1 MRVRRFVTQISEDQG
16 HFTVAGA
23 PGQVA
28 TNGDE
33 TERSDDALADIYTS
47 RLEDGGVI
55 ESTDQ
60 GRNQTELITSYFG
73 EMAGKISV
81 EKMIK
86 PFTGE
91 GDVLAWLQ
99 KVELVA
105 KLGGFKDLASFIPLY
120 LEDGALAVYLEMP
133 DEKKVD
139 ASLIQDELVKAF
151 SDNQFVAF
159 SKLKAVRW
167 AGEPV
172 DV

>member
-60 GRNQTELITSYFG
+60 GRNQTVLITLETANHALDLPKGG
-73 EMAGKISV
+73 ENH
-81 EKMIK
+81 
-86 PFTGE
+86 
-91 GDVLAWLQ
+91 VLN
-99 KVELVA
+99 
-105 KLGGFKDLASFIPLY
+105 I
-120 LEDGALAVYLEMP
+120 
-133 DEKKVD
+133 
-139 ASLIQDELVKAF
+139 
-151 SDNQFVAF
+151 
-159 SKLKAVRW
+159 
-167 AGEPV
+167 
-172 DV
+172 